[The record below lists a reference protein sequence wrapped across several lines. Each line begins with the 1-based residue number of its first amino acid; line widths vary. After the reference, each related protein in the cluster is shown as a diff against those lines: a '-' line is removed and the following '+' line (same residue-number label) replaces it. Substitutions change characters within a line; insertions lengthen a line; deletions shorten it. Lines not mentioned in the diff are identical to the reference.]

1 MRGVLLPK
9 LDAQYSKL
17 QQNQLIENMLEVLS
31 SNPILLLKKKKKK
44 KVNQK
49 RQRGHEKTLSQNQI

>member
-31 SNPILLLKKKKKK
+31 SNPNELL
-44 KVNQK
+44 
-49 RQRGHEKTLSQNQI
+49 